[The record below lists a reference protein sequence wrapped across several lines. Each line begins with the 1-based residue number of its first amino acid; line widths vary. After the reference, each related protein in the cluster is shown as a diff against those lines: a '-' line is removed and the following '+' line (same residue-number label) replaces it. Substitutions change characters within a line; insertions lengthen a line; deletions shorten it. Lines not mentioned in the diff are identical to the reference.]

1 MNKEIEAPPNPRDSL
16 KLKLPEPDVSSEQP
30 WQDDVLD
37 RKQIAERL
45 TNLIENQRAPFSIS
59 IHGNWGTGKTFLL
72 KRWRNELENQK
83 FRAIYFNAWEDDFC
97 EDPLLAILGQLA
109 EYFKESKLES
119 FSRTAMAIAMPLIR
133 KNALSVLNKATGI
146 TFELELEGQNE
157 RDFVEEYL
165 SQRASKDKL
174 KGHLKK
180 MSASVVE
187 ETGRPLVVIIDE
199 LDRCRPTFAIEL
211 LERVKHIF
219 DVPNLVFVFGLN
231 RNELCASIR
240 SIYGEIDADTYLRRF
255 FDMEFNLPEPDSG
268 TFGRHLMQKF
278 VLDRFFAD
286 LSKSDFRGDIHYREY
301 RVLANAF
308 PILWDRLGLSL
319 RDIDYCVRS
328 IALVGRNLELLH
340 TMVPWLLGPLIAL
353 RLKNPNLYR
362 QFIVGNCRGSEVVN
376 YLDSIIPPVGSDS
389 NLANLMDRIEAY
401 LYFAGDERAAYHGSS
416 RSTALSQLR
425 RLQSGEALT
434 HPDYLSE
441 RTQSSDKN
449 RAISLINIVQT
460 AGGSWPL
467 HRDVVGYLGELI
479 DLPQSMVRR

>member
-1 MNKEIEAPPNPRDSL
+1 MNNEIEALQDPRDSL
-16 KLKLPEPDVSSEQP
+16 KLKLPEPDVSSEDP
-30 WQDDVLD
+30 WHDDVLD
-37 RKQIAERL
+37 RKQIAEKL
-45 TNLIENQRAPFSIS
+45 TNLIANQEAPFAIS
-59 IHGNWGTGKTFLL
+59 IHGSWGTGKTFLL

-119 FSRTAMAIAMPLIR
+119 LSRTAMAIAMPLIR

-174 KGHLKK
+174 KGRLKK
-180 MSASVVE
+180 LSASVFE
-187 ETGRPLVVIIDE
+187 ETRHPLVVIIDE

-255 FDMEFNLPEPDSG
+255 FDMEFMLPEPDSRM
-268 TFGRHLMQKF
+268 FGRHLSLRFELDKF
-278 VLDRFFAD
+278 FHKMSEDAHTSTHYSEFRSLFQ
-286 LSKSDFRGDIHYREY
+286 DFP
-301 RVLANAF
+301 A
-308 PILWDRLGLSL
+308 LWGHIGLSL

-328 IALVGRNLELLH
+328 IVLVGSNLQPRS
-340 TMVPWLLGPLIAL
+340 TMCPWLLGLLLAL

-362 QFIVGNCRGSEVVN
+362 QFVAGNRRASEVMNYIYSIVN
-376 YLDSIIPPVGSDS
+376 MTGFDRKLSNLMDLIEANLYFATDKRDLFTGAQNPPALTQLGLLESGASLTQPEYLSEKTQVSDS
-389 NLANLMDRIEAY
+389 NRLRGLREIAESADREWY
-401 LYFAGDERAAYHGSS
+401 
-416 RSTALSQLR
+416 
-425 RLQSGEALT
+425 
-434 HPDYLSE
+434 SE
-441 RTQSSDKN
+441 DP
-449 RAISLINIVQT
+449 V
-460 AGGSWPL
+460 
-467 HRDVVGYLGELI
+467 DYLGELI
-479 DLPQSMVRR
+479 DLHQSIVRR